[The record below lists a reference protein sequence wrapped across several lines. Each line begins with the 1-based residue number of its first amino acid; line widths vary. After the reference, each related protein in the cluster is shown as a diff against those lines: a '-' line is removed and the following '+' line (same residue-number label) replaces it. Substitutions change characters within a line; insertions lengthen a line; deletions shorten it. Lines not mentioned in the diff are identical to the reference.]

1 MRLRL
6 YALLSTL
13 IVLLVLVVFL
23 GFYIFGSF
31 PQGTNEAERF
41 IDREFDRLYGQ
52 LSDQFGDIT
61 VQLVS
66 LSYAISRSL
75 EFQLAEKSIY
85 VNNLHEHPEILE
97 DLIGGELGRL
107 LYALERT
114 DASGVFM
121 VLDATINP
129 ELENAESSRAGMY
142 IRISEPQV
150 SGAATATYNF
160 YRGFPR
166 IAYQNDLNIM
176 VKWDMEFDITDN
188 DFYHIPFNESKSSP
202 LPLSKLYYWS
212 MDGVIPDLDNVS
224 LICSIPLIDST
235 GNAFG
240 VCGFDIS
247 EWNFNTRYLPD
258 GSDYRDIA
266 CIFGP
271 VNGSLLSTDNAF
283 ITSRYN
289 LSSIIR
295 ENRQILL
302 PESKI
307 FGRYEL
313 NYGGTFLGKHNEA
326 KLYPQDSPFSEQE
339 FALALLISGSEI
351 DSINYSE
358 VFRLIIICAVLLV
371 LGLTVSYFAGRRYLS
386 PIESALNAMRA
397 GNLDDAKTNIV
408 ELDGLVEQV
417 KILREKGRPFPDD
430 FFIDFIKR
438 VGTLSPIEKK
448 ILDLFIDSATDK
460 EVISKLF
467 ITKDALKKHSERI
480 YMKLGVSGKEAL
492 MLYVEFMKM
501 SGQINK
507 IRRNHG
513 TFA

>member
-1 MRLRL
+1 M
-6 YALLSTL
+6 L

-41 IDREFDRLYGQ
+41 INREFDRLYGQ
-52 LSDQFGDIT
+52 MSDQFGDIT
-61 VQLVS
+61 IQLVS
-66 LSYAISRSL
+66 LSQSISRSI

-85 VNNLHEHPEILE
+85 VSRLREHPEVLE
-97 DLIGGELGRL
+97 ELVSGELGRL

-129 ELENAESSRAGMY
+129 ELEIAESSRAGMY

-176 VKWDMEFDITDN
+176 IKWDMEFDITDS
-188 DFYHIPFNESKSSP
+188 DFYHKPFNKSISSS

-212 MDGVIPDLDNVS
+212 MDGVVPDLDNVS
-224 LICSIPLIDST
+224 LICSIPLVDST

-258 GSDYRDIA
+258 SSEYRDIV

-271 VNGSLLSTDNAF
+271 VNENRLSTDNSF
-283 ITSRYN
+283 IIGRFSMSSMIRNNKYIPLHESNLFRRYGLYDGN
-289 LSSIIR
+289 
-295 ENRQILL
+295 IL
-302 PESKI
+302 
-307 FGRYEL
+307 
-313 NYGGTFLGKHNEA
+313 LGKHNEA
-326 KLYPQDSPFSEQE
+326 KLYPHDSPFSDQE

-351 DSINYSE
+351 DTINNHE
-358 VFRLIIICAVLLV
+358 ILRLVLICAGMLV
-371 LGLTVSYFAGRRYLS
+371 LGLVISFFTGRRYLS
-386 PIESALNAMRA
+386 PIESALNSIREE
-397 GNLDDAKTNIV
+397 NLDDVKTNIV
-408 ELDGLVEQV
+408 ELDELVEQV
-417 KILREKGRPFPDD
+417 KSFREKGRPFPDD

-438 VGTLSPIEKK
+438 VGTLSPVEKK
-448 ILDLFIDSATDK
+448 LLDLFIDSATDK
-460 EVISKLF
+460 EIISVLF
-467 ITKDALKKHSERI
+467 ITKDALRKHSERI
-480 YMKLGVSGKEAL
+480 YKKLGVSGKEEL
-492 MLYVEFMKM
+492 MLYIEFMKM
-501 SGQINK
+501 SGQLSK

-513 TFA
+513 TVT